1 MCYNCYEKQVF
12 LLKKVNAQN
21 SKEGTEIRGTK
32 RKKSNEV

>member
-12 LLKKVNAQN
+12 AKKVNAQN